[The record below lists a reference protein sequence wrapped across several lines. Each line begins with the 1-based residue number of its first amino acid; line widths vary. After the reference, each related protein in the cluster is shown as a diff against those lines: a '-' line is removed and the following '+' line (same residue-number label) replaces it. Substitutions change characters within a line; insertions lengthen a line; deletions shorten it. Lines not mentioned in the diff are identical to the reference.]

1 MELRLTRTLPAV
13 VTLLLGLSACIP
25 SQPVNADYRANFEA
39 LWTIIDE
46 RYCFLDEKGI
56 DWDSIHTAYSK
67 EIDLMEE
74 QKVTNDLAF
83 FQLMAKMLDELHDG
97 HVNLMTGFDVSANSD

>member
-1 MELRLTRTLPAV
+1 MALRLTHTLPAV
-13 VTLLLGLSACIP
+13 VLLLLGLSACIP
-25 SQPVNADYRANFEA
+25 SRPVNADYRANFEA

-74 QKVTNDLAF
+74 KKTVFRVRLVFWKGAS
-83 FQLMAKMLDELHDG
+83 E
-97 HVNLMTGFDVSANSD
+97 

>member
-1 MELRLTRTLPAV
+1 MALRLTHTLPAV

-25 SQPVNADYRANFEA
+25 SQPENADYRANFEA

-56 DWDSIHTAYSK
+56 DWDSIHTVYSK
-67 EIDLMEE
+67 EINLMEE
-74 QKVTNDLAF
+74 KKVANDLAF
-83 FQLMAKMLDELHDG
+83 FHLMACLLYTSPSPRD
-97 HVNLMTGFDVSANSD
+97 S